1 MPPESKA
8 FTLGLWKHIHTSRL
22 QREHSIEDT
31 VVEDIVPLTAAAL
44 LNRPENDEETA
55 PTISDRI
62 KVQLP
67 SVDFLVKEMT
77 PETILQELAVKTGH
91 GEEETSLPLPMDYI
105 FYKFKPSERRTLY
118 NYAVEASPMRS
129 FLKFFNTQCGII
141 CTGYRQTGLNFKGQR
156 VGP

>member
-44 LNRPENDEETA
+44 LNRPEHDEETA

-67 SVDFLVKEMT
+67 SVDFF
-77 PETILQELAVKTGH
+77 
-91 GEEETSLPLPMDYI
+91 GERDDP
-105 FYKFKPSERRTLY
+105 
-118 NYAVEASPMRS
+118 
-129 FLKFFNTQCGII
+129 
-141 CTGYRQTGLNFKGQR
+141 
-156 VGP
+156 